1 MAGMFEGMPQ
11 LISQLVIE
19 SQRASAATPKAEVP
33 TSDKQVNRR
42 STQINNSGVRYNNIP
57 TVDINAEKWKGLL

>member
-1 MAGMFEGMPQ
+1 MASMFEGVPQ
-11 LISQLVIE
+11 LVKQLLAE
-19 SQRASAATPKAEVP
+19 SERTSAPKAEVP

-42 STQINNSGVRYNNIP
+42 STQINNSGVRYNNMP